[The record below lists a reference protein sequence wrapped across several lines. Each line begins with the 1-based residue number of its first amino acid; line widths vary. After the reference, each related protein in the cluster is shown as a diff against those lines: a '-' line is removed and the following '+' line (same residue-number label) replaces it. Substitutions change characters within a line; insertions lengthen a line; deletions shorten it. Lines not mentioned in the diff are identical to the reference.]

1 MDVLFYAIELV
12 CIAVGAG
19 SAFIFDSFFTL
30 SLKHHK
36 IQLHEEKML
45 SQISLFAVISSAI
58 GLMVY
63 TLLLATKLEM
73 GIIQTLDI
81 ALLKII
87 LFSIALLT
95 SLTLRKIHL
104 PQLLRYQKQYFHLS
118 LHFGRHQD
126 SLVSTAVY
134 STVSWMSIIILT
146 VIEEYKQIQFSSA
159 SILSIAIL
167 YICVSMLLSQTAI
180 WFKNKHLS

>member
-1 MDVLFYAIELV
+1 MNVLFYAIELT

-36 IQLHEEKML
+36 IQVHEEKML

-58 GLMVY
+58 GILVY
-63 TLLLATKLEM
+63 TLLLASKLEQ
-73 GIIQTLDI
+73 GLIQVLDI
-81 ALLKII
+81 AFLKII
-87 LFSIALLT
+87 LFSIALVT

-118 LHFGRHQD
+118 LHFGKHQD
-126 SLVSTAVY
+126 ALVSTAVY
-134 STVSWMSIIILT
+134 STVSWIGVIVLT
-146 VIEEYKQIQFSSA
+146 VIEEYKQVSLSSA
-159 SILSIAIL
+159 SIVSIAIL